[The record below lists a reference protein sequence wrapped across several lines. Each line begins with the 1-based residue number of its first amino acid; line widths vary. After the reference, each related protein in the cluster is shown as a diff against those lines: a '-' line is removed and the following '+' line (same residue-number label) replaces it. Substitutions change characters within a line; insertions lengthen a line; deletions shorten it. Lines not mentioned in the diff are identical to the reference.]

1 MRPHPCF
8 LIGWL
13 LAATVLLSLVGLTAE
28 PLPVADAVAG
38 EMIHDELENL
48 EHVTRGLAFS

>member
-1 MRPHPCF
+1 MRQHPSF

-28 PLPVADAVAG
+28 PLPVAKAAVI
-38 EMIHDELENL
+38 EVELADGK
-48 EHVTRGLAFS
+48 V

>member
-1 MRPHPCF
+1 MKRHPLF

-28 PLPVADAVAG
+28 PLPATEVGAG
-38 EMIHDELENL
+38 AIEVLGVN
-48 EHVTRGLAFS
+48 S

>member
-1 MRPHPCF
+1 MKRHPFF

-28 PLPVADAVAG
+28 PLPATEIGAG
-38 EMIHDELENL
+38 AIEASGAN
-48 EHVTRGLAFS
+48 S

>member
-1 MRPHPCF
+1 MKRHPFF

-28 PLPVADAVAG
+28 PLPAREIGAGTINVAG
-38 EMIHDELENL
+38 AN
-48 EHVTRGLAFS
+48 S